1 MKSIIKRLMTFAL
14 LAWIVQAAV
23 AGDLIIIANQ
33 SVPDDTLRSKEVRN
47 IYYGK
52 RTRWSDGSPL
62 IPVARKSSSVQSQ
75 FVTDVLKKS
84 VGQYESFWRQA
95 LFTGEG
101 IPPRAFETEEELR
114 RFVAET
120 PGALGFVERVP
131 DEIEVKK
138 LVIIE

>member
-1 MKSIIKRLMTFAL
+1 M
-14 LAWIVQAAV
+14 
-23 AGDLIIIANQ
+23 
-33 SVPDDTLRSKEVRN
+33 
-47 IYYGK
+47 
-52 RTRWSDGSPL
+52 
-62 IPVARKSSSVQSQ
+62 
-75 FVTDVLKKS
+75 
-84 VGQYESFWRQA
+84 
-95 LFTGEG
+95 FTGEG